1 MHQIGVGVLGPVFR
15 AHAPDDN
22 RLVALKA
29 FHLDITPE
37 QARTLA
43 AALDEIVHAGLT
55 HPVIATPLGSGCC
68 DDAAYLAV
76 EYVVAE
82 SLDVA
87 IRHAAPAA
95 VETALPFVVQL
106 AEALDT
112 AHAQGVSHGALHLRD
127 IFIAPDFPRVTGFG
141 VVSALERVGLRGPL
155 RRPYT
160 APEQIS
166 GSEWGPAAD
175 RFALAA
181 IAYELLTGKRVAGT
195 GAQVTNR
202 LAGLSGE
209 RNVTGLAR
217 LFADALADTPE
228 RRPASAGVFADA
240 LADAVGWT
248 GAGEV
253 RQVLVELEGDA
264 GAPERPVSDGAPVIA
279 VVDGSE
285 RPSADVEAIGT
296 EGAALAMTRRRRPEN
311 TREPASD
318 WTERTL
324 DRGESEE
331 LREPEAYQPRPPGA
345 PPEERPGR
353 AGRGAVPD
361 VDPGVRIDAL
371 PETTLEDTRV
381 GARDDLGRVPAP
393 GRESVLDRSAPPL
406 PMSGSFLDRSAPPL
420 PMSGSFLDQLEPSPS
435 AREDDERDEGDA
447 EPLSVVQARY
457 RSVDDSADPQSASS
471 ETQAAG
477 VYPAI
482 TVSDLKERLGETADQ
497 SEDDSDDEAG
507 RGAIPGG
514 RSEARDESDDLDG
527 GDARSLNFES
537 DGEHDDD
544 HYGDD
549 GDDFRAGVV
558 PSGWT
563 DRARE
568 LPVST
573 LALIA
578 VGIAL
583 AALAAGFGWV
593 AGGDDV
599 ATDAPPTAVAATA
612 ETAADSTDDTV
623 AGGLGD
629 RRDLAEAS
637 GVVDP
642 ASPPSREFSEGTVA
656 SPSLE
661 EVAAVPRAPEV
672 PAQPASVAAVVNAPP
687 ARAPASAPPLGRL
700 LVRSMPPGV
709 GVMVNG
715 AARGTT
721 PLALSDLSYGA
732 YDIRLSIEGYEP
744 QERRVAISSEDPVV
758 AINTQLA
765 RVAEIRTAVLGVGS
779 VFVDTR
785 PRGVEVWLDQQLVGE
800 TPMLIPD
807 VSAGVHAVEFRH
819 DGYRDW
825 ATTVQVGSSAQAR
838 VTASLDHAPR

>member
-15 AHAPDDN
+15 AHDPDDN

-29 FHLDITPE
+29 FHLDIPPE

-43 AALDEIVHAGLT
+43 AALDEIVHAGLS
-55 HPVIATPLGSGCC
+55 HPVIATPLGAGFC

-87 IRHAAPAA
+87 IRHGAPAA

-127 IFIAPDFPRVTGFG
+127 IFMAPDFPRVTGFG
-141 VVSALERVGLRGPL
+141 VVSALQRVGLRGPL

-175 RFALAA
+175 RFAMAA

-195 GAQVTNR
+195 GAQVTSR
-202 LAGLSGE
+202 LAGLSGV

-228 RRPASAGVFADA
+228 RRPASARVFADA

-253 RQVLVELEGDA
+253 RQVLVEMEGDA
-264 GAPERPVSDGAPVIA
+264 GVPERPVSDGAPVIA

-285 RPSADVEAIGT
+285 RPSADVAAIGT

-331 LREPEAYQPRPPGA
+331 LREPEPYHPRPPGA

-353 AGRGAVPD
+353 AVRGAVPD
-361 VDPGVRIDAL
+361 VDSGVRIDAL
-371 PETTLEDTRV
+371 PEPTLEDTSV
-381 GARDDLGRVPAP
+381 GVRDDLGPALVQ
-393 GRESVLDRSAPPL
+393 RRDSSLDRPEP
-406 PMSGSFLDRSAPPL
+406 DHEI
-420 PMSGSFLDQLEPSPS
+420 SGSFLDQLEPPPS
-435 AREDDERDEGDA
+435 VRDDDEGDEGDEGDT

-457 RSVDDSADPQSASS
+457 RSVEDIADPESVST

-477 VYPAI
+477 VYAAI
-482 TVSDLKERLGETADQ
+482 TVSDLKDRLGETADL

-507 RGAIPGG
+507 WGAIPGA

-527 GDARSLNFES
+527 GNTQSLNFES
-537 DGEHDDD
+537 DGEHDDG

-549 GDDFRAGVV
+549 GDHFRAGVV
-558 PSGWT
+558 TSGWS
-563 DRARE
+563 DRVRE

-573 LALIA
+573 WALIA
-578 VGIAL
+578 GGVTL
-583 AALAAGFGWV
+583 VALAAGFGWV

-599 ATDAPPTAVAATA
+599 ATEAPPTAVAA
-612 ETAADSTDDTV
+612 TAADSTDDTV
-623 AGGLGD
+623 ASSLGD
-629 RRDLAEAS
+629 RRDLVEAS

-642 ASPPSREFSEGTVA
+642 ASPPSREFSEATVT
-656 SPSLE
+656 SPPLE
-661 EVAAVPRAPEV
+661 EVATVPRAPEV
-672 PAQPASVAAVVNAPP
+672 PAPSAQPVSVIAPEATVAAVVNATP
-687 ARAPASAPPLGRL
+687 AQAPAPAPPVGRL

-744 QERRVAISSEDPVV
+744 QERQVAISSEDPVA
-758 AINTQLA
+758 AINAQLA
-765 RVAEIRTAVLGVGS
+765 RVAEIRTAVPGVGS

-800 TPMLIPD
+800 TPMLISD

-825 ATTVQVGSSAQAR
+825 ATTVQIGPSGQAR